1 MRDEIKNNQE
11 LFATTLN
18 VHPTDTALFVNG
30 MFFDM
35 DIVDIM
41 TLLQVLRQEL
51 TTMEGLHN
59 LGKLYAISLYIFFIS
74 ALVYYCFDY
83 FKVYRMKE
91 CQL

>member
-1 MRDEIKNNQE
+1 MSPQLRDEVRNNQE

-41 TLLQVLRQEL
+41 SLLQVLRQEL

-59 LGKLYAISLYIFFIS
+59 LGKKIYTYNSSNRNLQYIVEIFRS
-74 ALVYYCFDY
+74 V
-83 FKVYRMKE
+83 
-91 CQL
+91 

>member
-1 MRDEIKNNQE
+1 MCIYIRQANSLVRLPVSPQLRDEVRNNQE

-41 TLLQVLRQEL
+41 SLLQVLRQEL

-59 LGKLYAISLYIFFIS
+59 LGKKIK
-74 ALVYYCFDY
+74 C
-83 FKVYRMKE
+83 
-91 CQL
+91 